1 MPIIVKN
8 NDGNPVFSSSSTT
21 SATVIGN
28 LANLEDVNS
37 AGLNDND
44 IMVYDSATGKFIPV
58 DKDVINDNDGGTF

>member
-8 NDGNPVFSSSSTT
+8 NDGNLVFSSSSTT

-37 AGLNDND
+37 TGLNDND
-44 IMVYDSATGKFIPV
+44 IMVYDATTGKFIPV